1 MNTYQNAKYI
11 SRILCRET
19 DERVFI
25 VTSGIHLRRSLL
37 SFNHFGIEGT
47 PIASD
52 LVKAPIILLPLGFNF
67 AIADLSFHDYVGIA
81 RLHLYNKLGWNK
93 RDDEKA
99 RR

>member
-1 MNTYQNAKYI
+1 M
-11 SRILCRET
+11 
-19 DERVFI
+19 
-25 VTSGIHLRRSLL
+25 
-37 SFNHFGIEGT
+37 
-47 PIASD
+47 
-52 LVKAPIILLPLGFNF
+52 KAPIILLPLGFNF